1 MNARILSGRPV
12 AEAILAQLATVIEK
26 LHRHGQDR
34 QLLIVT
40 ATLDPSSAS
49 YVRALQRFGAKVGV
63 TVTVADL
70 GPEASAA
77 RIRSV
82 LETASADDAIHGI
95 IMQTPLPDGITP
107 AGLGSAI
114 AVEKDVDGANPAS
127 LARLLAQ
134 EPCFPPATAAAVIE
148 LLDYHGIG
156 LAGRKAT
163 VVGRSLIVGK
173 PLLHLLLNRDATVTI
188 AHSKS
193 VDLPG
198 QTAGSAIIVAA
209 AGKAGLIGPEHVG
222 PASVVIDVGT
232 NYDDTGALVGDVQAD
247 AVGAVAAAMS
257 RVPGGVGTITTA
269 LLFRNTVQGL
279 PAGAGPA
286 VPRRATAAF
295 QGTCRPG

>member
-1 MNARILSGRPV
+1 MNAQILSGHPV
-12 AEAILAQLATVIEK
+12 AETILAQLATVMGE
-26 LHRHGQDR
+26 LHRQDQDR

-49 YVRALQRFGAKVGV
+49 YVRALQLFGAKVGV
-63 TVTVADL
+63 TVTLADL
-70 GPEASAA
+70 GPGASAA

-82 LETASADDAIHGI
+82 LETASADEAIHGI
-95 IMQTPLPDGITP
+95 IVQTPLPDGITL

-127 LARLLAQ
+127 LARLLSG

-148 LLDYHGIG
+148 LLDFYEIG

-163 VVGRSLIVGK
+163 VVGRSLVVGK

-198 QTAGSAIIVAA
+198 LTAGSAVIVAA

-232 NYDDTGALVGDVQAD
+232 NFDATGRLVGDVQAD

-257 RVPGGVGTITTA
+257 RVPGGVGAITTA
-269 LLFRNTVQGL
+269 LLFRNTVHGL
-279 PAGAGPA
+279 PGEAGPA
-286 VPRRATAAF
+286 VLRRRATAAF
-295 QGTCRPG
+295 